1 MLWMAKV
8 YAQSIR
14 IMASQMRRTARLP
27 VKEWLEVVE
36 MKLHTIIKDGITIGF
51 FQNQND
57 RDKAFEKFVVPNS
70 INCMKGDLK

>member
-1 MLWMAKV
+1 MTSRMN
-8 YAQSIR
+8 
-14 IMASQMRRTARLP
+14 RTTELLE
-27 VKEWLEVVE
+27 KEWQEVVE